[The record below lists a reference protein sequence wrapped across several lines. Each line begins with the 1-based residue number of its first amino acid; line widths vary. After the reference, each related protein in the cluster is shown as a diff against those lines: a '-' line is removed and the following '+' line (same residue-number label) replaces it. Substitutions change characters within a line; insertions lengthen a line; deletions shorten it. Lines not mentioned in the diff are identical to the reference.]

1 MSSSTTT
8 CNSTAGSTTR
18 AYATFTPTWQRF
30 TITDGT
36 ASTSSTKSSGTSP
49 RSVSNP
55 NGGDAASANPYLR
68 QYSHVYSRRL
78 AALRDRCLDAAK
90 KNGSSSSAA
99 KEAKLVGRILEL
111 QEDQPSTIV
120 GTVAKEMP
128 ARPAVDTGYHSSA
141 ITASSYLGTV
151 DARDLYV
158 DPLGTYCSASSTGT
172 AKNGPADDSNNPDKL
187 YLEDESG
194 RIELVDNGSNVLNG
208 HALATGV
215 VVAVTGS
222 VKEGTGTMIVTSVHL
237 PQFPD
242 AAAHDDNDKMPEAD
256 SSASSTVK
264 MAGPGNDVDGA
275 PYLLLISGLGCGS
288 SNFVVGDRT
297 ENPAGT
303 AAAADAP
310 EGSLDLRR
318 DMVLDYLAGH
328 SDPHHDGARVARVI
342 VAGGGCATP
351 QVLAELAN
359 ATKTTSSSVVSGN
372 GKGGGVKNSNAS
384 SPNDPSLPIK
394 ELDLFLSELC
404 ASGIPVDYV
413 PGLHDPTTAV
423 WPQRPLHPCL
433 LPKSST
439 FEGMLHR
446 SPNPYEATIGG
457 KVVLGT
463 DGRNVADLRR
473 YMATVVEEGERED
486 DEDKKDESS
495 MDVDDDGGKG
505 EGNEKGPVLVP
516 PTALETMESTICF
529 AHIAPTGPDSLPTY
543 PAFEHDPFV
552 MEEKPDLYFAGNCD
566 KYSTKITDDGTR
578 LICIPSFDRTGQAVL
593 VNVKTL
599 DCEVISFVDA

>member
-1 MSSSTTT
+1 M
-8 CNSTAGSTTR
+8 
-18 AYATFTPTWQRF
+18 
-30 TITDGT
+30 
-36 ASTSSTKSSGTSP
+36 
-49 RSVSNP
+49 
-55 NGGDAASANPYLR
+55 
-68 QYSHVYSRRL
+68 
-78 AALRDRCLDAAK
+78 
-90 KNGSSSSAA
+90 
-99 KEAKLVGRILEL
+99 GRILEL

-158 DPLGTYCSASSTGT
+158 DPLGTYCSASST
-172 AKNGPADDSNNPDKL
+172 AENGPADDSSPDRL

-194 RIELVDNGSNVLNG
+194 RVELVDNGSNVLNG

-242 AAAHDDNDKMPEAD
+242 GADNDNDKMPEAD
-256 SSASSTVK
+256 SSASSAVK

-275 PYLLLISGLGCGS
+275 PYLLLISGLGCGA
-288 SNFVVGDRT
+288 SNFVGDGP
-297 ENPAGT
+297 ESHGGAA

-351 QVLAELAN
+351 QVLGDLAN
-359 ATKTTSSSVVSGN
+359 ATKTTSSAVVSRN
-372 GKGGGVKNSNAS
+372 GKGGAKNSNVS

-457 KVVLGT
+457 KAVLGT

-473 YMATVVEEGERED
+473 YMARTVEEGERED

-495 MDVDDDGGKG
+495 MDVDDDGGND
-505 EGNEKGPVLVP
+505 EENEKGSVLAP
-516 PTALETMESTICF
+516 PTALETLESSLSF

-578 LICIPSFDRTGQAVL
+578 LICVPSFDRTGQAVL